1 MTDSFTVQGARGTGS
16 VLAEA
21 MLTLLGLPYKVVR
34 ASTKINPMRQV
45 PALILPS
52 GEVMTESAAILIWL
66 SETYGGGRFAPLPG
80 DPRRPAFLRWMSFIS
95 AQIYAHFWVLDGVD
109 RVVSGAAPQAEVR
122 RNTIE
127 RLAHNWGV
135 MEAQTDAGPYV
146 LGEMLTPLDLYLAV
160 VSRWGSGR
168 ARLHQVAPRLGQVA
182 RRIDA
187 DPRLVTLWK
196 ERMPTPEGW
205 VG

>member
-1 MTDSFTVQGARGTGS
+1 MADTFVVHGARGTGS
-16 VLAEA
+16 VLVEA
-21 MLTLLGLPYKVVR
+21 MLTLLELPFSVAR
-34 ASTKINPMRQV
+34 ASQKTNPMRQV

-66 SETYGGGRFAPLPG
+66 SETYGNGAFAPLPG
-80 DPRRPAFLRWMSFIS
+80 DARRPAFLRWMSFIS
-95 AQIYAHFWVLDGVD
+95 SQIYAHFWVLDGVS
-109 RVVSGAAPQAEVR
+109 RIVSDKAAQAEVR
-122 RNTIE
+122 QRLID

-135 MEAQTDAGPYV
+135 MESQTNAGPYV
-146 LGEMLTPLDLYLAV
+146 LGKMLTPLDLYVAV

-168 ARLHQVAPRLGQVA
+168 ARLHEVAPRLGQVA

-187 DPRLVTLWK
+187 DPRLAKLWK
-196 ERMPTPEGW
+196 TRMPVPKGW

>member
-1 MTDSFTVQGARGTGS
+1 MADTFVVHGARGTGS
-16 VLAEA
+16 VLVEA
-21 MLTLLGLPYKVVR
+21 TLTLLELPYTVARGSAK
-34 ASTKINPMRQV
+34 TNPMRQV

-66 SETYGGGRFAPLPG
+66 SETYGNGAFGPLPG
-80 DPRRPAFLRWMSFIS
+80 DPQRPAFLRWMNFIS
-95 AQIYAHFWVLDGVD
+95 AQIYAHFWVLDGVSRIID
-109 RVVSGAAPQAEVR
+109 GKDGQAEVR
-122 RNTIE
+122 RKLVD

-135 MEAQTDAGPYV
+135 MEAGVNASPYV
-146 LGEMLTPLDLYLAV
+146 LGEQMSPLDLYVAV

-187 DPRLVTLWK
+187 DPRLARLWK
-196 ERMPTPEGW
+196 TRMPAPKGW